1 MDAAP
6 GCSAD
11 DIPNTRPGDH
21 PMSDEF
27 ETAAGPGMTAEEL
40 EKLYTGKYLSAV
52 DVGDRKLKT
61 RILGVHAEE
70 LRQQDG
76 TMRKK
81 AVLSLEGLDK
91 QLVVNVTNKAILTN
105 GLGRNPQKW
114 TGRAIGLKTVP
125 RNFGGKVMNGIEIVI
140 LGEAFTAK
148 GSSGLK
154 PKQPKPT
161 AKTHGDFPADDLD
174 DPGFE
179 PDESR
184 DYEENA
190 A

>member
-1 MDAAP
+1 MA
-6 GCSAD
+6 
-11 DIPNTRPGDH
+11 
-21 PMSDEF
+21 DEF
-27 ETAAGPGMTAEEL
+27 ETAAGPGMTEDEL
-40 EKLYTGKYLSAV
+40 EKMGRYLSAA
-52 DVGDRKLKT
+52 DIGNRKIKT
-61 RILGVHAEE
+61 KILGVHAEE

-76 TMRKK
+76 TMRRK

-91 QLVVNVTNKAILTN
+91 ELVVNTTNKVILKD
-105 GLGRNPQKW
+105 GLGGNPSKW
-114 TGRAIGLKTVP
+114 VGRAIGLKTAP
-125 RNFGGKVMNGIEIVI
+125 RSFGGKVMKGIEVVI

-148 GSSGLK
+148 GGSGLK

-184 DYEENA
+184 DYEETA

>member
-1 MDAAP
+1 MA
-6 GCSAD
+6 
-11 DIPNTRPGDH
+11 
-21 PMSDEF
+21 DEF
-27 ETAAGPGMTAEEL
+27 ETAAGPGMTEDEL
-40 EKLYTGKYLSAV
+40 EKMYSGRYLSAA
-52 DVGDRKLKT
+52 DIGDRKVKAK
-61 RILGVHAEE
+61 ILGIHAEE

-81 AVLSLEGLDK
+81 AVLQLEGLDK
-91 QLVVNVTNKAILTN
+91 QLAVNVTNKAILSD
-105 GLGRNPQKW
+105 GLGRNPSKW
-114 TGRAIGLKTVP
+114 VGRSIGLKTVP
-125 RNFGGKVMNGIEIVI
+125 RNFGGKSMRGIEVVI
-140 LGEAFTAK
+140 LAEPFTAK
-148 GSSGLK
+148 GGSGLK

-184 DYEENA
+184 DYEETA